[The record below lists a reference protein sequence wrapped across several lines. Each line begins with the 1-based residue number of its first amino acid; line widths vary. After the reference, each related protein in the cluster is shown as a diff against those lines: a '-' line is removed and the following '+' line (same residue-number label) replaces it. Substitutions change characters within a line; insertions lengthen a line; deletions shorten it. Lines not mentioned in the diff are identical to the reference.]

1 MSFDIIAEPTVK
13 CPKDAKP
20 RRGRGFSRE
29 ETSQAGLTID
39 DARKMGLI
47 IDLRRKTVYP
57 ENIKAL
63 KQYTKDLQEIVA
75 ALAKEEV
82 VVASKADDAV
92 AELSSLRAV
101 KASEAPLLADAGI
114 KSFSDLAY
122 CDIPKVA
129 KKTGIDEERITA
141 MVKAALKKV

>member
-39 DARKMGLI
+39 NARKMGLI
-47 IDLRRKTVYP
+47 VDLRRKTVYP
-57 ENIKAL
+57 ENIEAL
-63 KQYTKDLQEIVA
+63 KQYTKDLEEIIA

-82 VVASKADDAV
+82 VVAASTDDAV

-101 KASEAPLLADAGI
+101 KVSEAPLLAKAGI

-122 CDIPKVA
+122 CDIPKIA

>member
-13 CPKDAKP
+13 CPKSAKP

-39 DARKMGLI
+39 NARKMGLI
-47 IDLRRKTVYP
+47 VDLRRKTVYP
-57 ENIKAL
+57 ENIEAL
-63 KQYTKDLQEIVA
+63 KQYTKDLEEIIA

-82 VVASKADDAV
+82 VVAASTDDAV

-101 KASEAPLLADAGI
+101 KVSEAPLLADAGI

-122 CDIPKVA
+122 CDIPKIA

>member
-39 DARKMGLI
+39 NARKMGLI
-47 IDLRRKTVYP
+47 VDLRRKTVYP
-57 ENIKAL
+57 ENIEAL
-63 KQYTKDLQEIVA
+63 KQYTKDLEEIIA

-82 VVASKADDAV
+82 VVAASTDDAV

-101 KASEAPLLADAGI
+101 KVSEAPLLADAGI

-122 CDIPKVA
+122 CDIPKIA

>member
-13 CPKDAKP
+13 CPKSAKP

-39 DARKMGLI
+39 NARKMGLI
-47 IDLRRKTVYP
+47 VDLRRKTVYP
-57 ENIKAL
+57 ENIEAL
-63 KQYTKDLQEIVA
+63 KQYTKDLEEIIA

-82 VVASKADDAV
+82 VVAASTDDAV

-101 KASEAPLLADAGI
+101 KVSEAPLLAKAGI

-122 CDIPKVA
+122 CDIPKIA

>member
-13 CPKDAKP
+13 CPKSAKP

-39 DARKMGLI
+39 NARKMGLI
-47 IDLRRKTVYP
+47 VDLRRKTVYP

-63 KQYTKDLQEIVA
+63 KQYTKDLEEIIA

-82 VVASKADDAV
+82 VVAASTDDAV

-101 KASEAPLLADAGI
+101 KVSEAPLLAKAGI

-122 CDIPKVA
+122 CDIPKIA

>member
-13 CPKDAKP
+13 CPKSAKP

-39 DARKMGLI
+39 NARKMGLI
-47 IDLRRKTVYP
+47 VDLRRKTVYP
-57 ENIKAL
+57 ENIEAL
-63 KQYTKDLQEIVA
+63 KQYTKDLEEIIA

-82 VVASKADDAV
+82 VVAASTDDVV

-101 KASEAPLLADAGI
+101 KVSEAPLLAKAGI

-122 CDIPKVA
+122 CDIPKIA